1 MIDPVTAKRLAEGM
15 KILYG
20 RSIQIKEDLYGFTP
34 PSNLITDYSYPK
46 VSLGIL
52 FSELEGIEYYDNPI
66 FWAKEER
73 NIEEIIR
80 YRSSLINARTI
91 TDVNLPRKNS
101 KLYEKILESALSIKS
116 VSLEVKI
123 KKVKE
128 ARFIPKIYS
137 FYGFSGSLKDLRVVD
152 NPKIPYK
159 VEDVYDLKAEEAV
172 YLLYKEGFSDYYL
185 SRIFSLGFFGSRLN
199 RKLVPSK
206 WSITAVQS
214 IIERRLRQEY
224 FSKAKK
230 VDYIYLFNYKF
241 YGNDFYGILLPGSG
255 KVELI
260 EAILPGSAYSI
271 DNKLIIGRDD
281 ESGGYYS
288 LKLSFAEFVRD
299 TKLLGDLIVFR
310 IITDEY
316 KLPLGVWV
324 VREGIKKMFSNLL
337 SRFSNLY
344 EAFSFINSKLIKYN
358 LNVFKLLRYSNIYAQ
373 KKITSFI

>member
-34 PSNLITDYSYPK
+34 PSNLITEYSYPK

-73 NIEEIIR
+73 SIEEIIR
-80 YRSSLINARTI
+80 YRSSLINARTV
-91 TDVNLPRKNS
+91 TDVNLPKKNS
-101 KLYEKILESALSIKS
+101 KLYERILESALSIKS

-123 KKVKE
+123 KKIKEVK
-128 ARFIPKIYS
+128 FIPKIYS
-137 FYGFSGSLKDLRVVD
+137 FYGFSGNLKDLKVVD

-214 IIERRLRQEY
+214 IIEKNLRQEY
-224 FSKAKK
+224 FNKARKI
-230 VDYIYLFNYKF
+230 DYIYLFNYKF

-255 KVELI
+255 RVELI

-271 DNKLIIGRDD
+271 DNKLIIGKDD
-281 ESGGYYS
+281 ESGGYHS

-310 IITDEY
+310 IITEEY

-324 VREGIKKMFSNLL
+324 VREGTKKMFSNLL
-337 SRFSNLY
+337 SRFSNIY

-358 LNVFKLLRYSNIYAQ
+358 LNVFKLLRYSNIHAQ

>member
-1 MIDPVTAKRLAEGM
+1 MIDPVRAKRLAEGM
-15 KILYG
+15 KVLYG
-20 RSIQIKEDLYGFTP
+20 KSIQLKEDLYGFTP
-34 PSNLITDYSYPK
+34 PSNLVTEFSYPK

-52 FSELEGIEYYDNPI
+52 FSELDGIEYYDNPI
-66 FWAKEER
+66 FWAKEEKD
-73 NIEEIIR
+73 IEEIIR

-91 TDVNLPRKNS
+91 VDVNLPKKNN
-101 KLYEKILESALSIKS
+101 KLYERILESSLSIKS

-123 KKVKE
+123 RKIKEVK
-128 ARFIPKIYS
+128 FIPKIYS
-137 FYGFSGSLKDLRVVD
+137 FYGFSGNLRDIKVID

-172 YLLYKEGFSDYYL
+172 YILYKEGFSDYYL
-185 SRIFSLGFFGSRLN
+185 SRIFSLGFFGSNLN
-199 RKLVPSK
+199 KKLVPSK

-214 IIERRLRQEY
+214 IIEKKLRQEY
-224 FSKAKK
+224 FNNARR
-230 VDYIYLFNYKF
+230 VDHIYLFNYKF
-241 YGNDFYGILLPGSG
+241 YGNDFYGILLPGNG
-255 KVELI
+255 RVELI

-271 DNKLIIGRDD
+271 NNRLIIGKDN

-288 LKLSFAEFVRD
+288 LKLSFAEFVKD

-310 IITDEY
+310 IITEEY

-324 VREGIKKMFSNLL
+324 VREGTKKMFSNLL

-344 EAFSFINSKLIKYN
+344 EAYSFINSRLIKYN
-358 LNVFKLLRYSNIYAQ
+358 LNVFKLLKYSEIYAQ